1 MEIMKASMYDHCT
14 VFFSL
19 PSFVLLLVKSR
30 SVVAL
35 CFKCVACSGK
45 GAGITPIFSHDTP
58 DIVPYARR
66 VSNDRGR
73 QGGSRASI
81 LGFIGLVLVELFQ
94 KLGLSYVRCFFPGRG
109 IMWSK

>member
-1 MEIMKASMYDHCT
+1 M
-14 VFFSL
+14 
-19 PSFVLLLVKSR
+19 
-30 SVVAL
+30 
-35 CFKCVACSGK
+35 ACSGK

-73 QGGSRASI
+73 RGGSRASI

-94 KLGLSYVRCFFPGRG
+94 KLGLSYVRCFFSQVSEYGRTCG
-109 IMWSK
+109 ELVLT